1 MGLERDYIMRQLKM
15 LFDLIQKIIGL
26 RQKGEHAL
34 ALEQIRYFYSC
45 LKIDSDIHSKSIE
58 NLLNFLLNEKKL
70 TNEQLEMVALVMK
83 EEGELTSP
91 DSLKKM
97 DFFRKAYII
106 LDKVD
111 RESTTF
117 SMIRQM
123 KLAELKE
130 YMS

>member
-26 RQKGEHAL
+26 RQKGEDTL
-34 ALEQIRYFYSC
+34 ALEQIRYFYNC
-45 LKIDSDIHSKSIE
+45 LKIDNEIHSQSIE
-58 NLLNFLLNEKKL
+58 ELLNFLVNKKKL
-70 TNEQLEMVALVMK
+70 TNEQLEMVAYVIM
-83 EEGELTSP
+83 EEGELAQP
-91 DSLKKM
+91 FAGQKL
-97 DFFRKAYII
+97 DFFRKAYVI

-117 SMIRQM
+117 SMVRQM

-130 YMS
+130 YLN

>member
-26 RQKGEHAL
+26 RQKGEDAL
-34 ALEQIRYFYSC
+34 ALEHIRYFYSC
-45 LKIDSDIHSKSIE
+45 LKIDSEVHSKSIE
-58 NLLNFLLNEKKL
+58 DLLNFLVNKKKL
-70 TNEQLEMVALVMK
+70 TNEQLEMVAYVMK
-83 EEGELTSP
+83 EEGELTSEV
-91 DSLKKM
+91 SEKKM

-117 SMIRQM
+117 SMVRQM

-130 YMS
+130 YLN